1 MKKLT
6 APVPGMDFFDEG
18 ERDEL
23 PEKAVIQNGTVTF
36 YFKDGHTEIRTYQER
51 KRGYHHSKAYRAY
64 MRELM
69 QFAKNGAPESKAK
82 AMELKKEW
90 KRDDN
95 RWQRQ

>member
-18 ERDEL
+18 ERDEF

-36 YFKDGHTEIRTYQER
+36 YFKDGHPEIRTYQER
-51 KRGYHHSKAYRAY
+51 KWGYHHSKAYRAY

-69 QFAKNGAPESKAK
+69 QFTKNGDPESEAK
-82 AMELKKEW
+82 AIELKRMEE
-90 KRDDN
+90 R
-95 RWQRQ
+95 

>member
-1 MKKLT
+1 MKNLT
-6 APVPGMDFFDEG
+6 ASVLGMNFFDEG
-18 ERDEL
+18 EMDEL
-23 PEKAVIQNGTVTF
+23 LEKAVIQNGTVMF
-36 YFKDGHTEIRTYQER
+36 YFKDGHTEIRMYQER

-64 MRELM
+64 MREVM
-69 QFAKNGAPESKAK
+69 QFAKNGDPESKAK